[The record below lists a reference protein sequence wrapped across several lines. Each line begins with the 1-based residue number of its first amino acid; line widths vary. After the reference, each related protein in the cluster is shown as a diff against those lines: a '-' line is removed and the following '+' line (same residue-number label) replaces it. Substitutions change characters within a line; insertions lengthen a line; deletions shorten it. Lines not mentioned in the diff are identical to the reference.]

1 MKQTV
6 LITGAGRGIGRAIA
20 ERFLSAGTFQV
31 VGLARHTG
39 NDGFPILACD
49 VTVPSAV
56 EACVRQVWQ
65 DYGSIDILV
74 NCAGAGLGGALEDF
88 SYEQLAFELN
98 LNVVGTA
105 NVIKTV
111 LPYMRRQGRGR
122 ILSVGSVAGHI
133 AIPFQAMYSASKA
146 ALHSI
151 TDALRLE
158 LAGSGIQVC
167 IVEPGDTKT
176 SFTDSRQYAAGI
188 AENPYYKIPCQR
200 ALNQMIFDERHG
212 KSPATV
218 AETVLRLCRKR
229 KMPAY
234 RVVGGGYRVLC
245 GLARILPGPVVAW
258 ILTLIYL
265 KSKKD
270 GGFSYPSPSQSS
282 PSSEAKSS

>member
-1 MKQTV
+1 MKQPV

-31 VGLARHTG
+31 VGVARHAG

-111 LPYMRRQGRGR
+111 LPYMRRQGHGK

-146 ALHSI
+146 CL
-151 TDALRLE
+151 LY
-158 LAGSGIQVC
+158 
-167 IVEPGDTKT
+167 T
-176 SFTDSRQYAAGI
+176 SR
-188 AENPYYKIPCQR
+188 C
-200 ALNQMIFDERHG
+200 
-212 KSPATV
+212 V
-218 AETVLRLCRKR
+218 
-229 KMPAY
+229 
-234 RVVGGGYRVLC
+234 
-245 GLARILPGPVVAW
+245 
-258 ILTLIYL
+258 
-265 KSKKD
+265 
-270 GGFSYPSPSQSS
+270 
-282 PSSEAKSS
+282 